1 MKTSTPTVPLGTL
14 LQQFFMERLIQQKHA
29 SACTVATYRD
39 SFQLLLAFAEQ
50 RLHKK
55 PTELC
60 LADLDAA
67 LILKFLE
74 HLEKQRHNSIRTRNA
89 RFIAIRSFMQYAALK
104 EPAALGLIQSV
115 LAIPMKRFERPL
127 VGFLPQDQV
136 QAILEAPPQNTF
148 SGQRDRVMLATL
160 YNTGARVSELTGMR
174 VCDVLL
180 ASTAAVRIHGK
191 GRKDRTVPLWRNTA
205 NQIRHWLRA
214 YPRAPEQPLFP
225 NRQGTKMTRVGV
237 TERLHRAVQNAA
249 AQYPELALRH
259 VSPHILRHSLAM
271 RLLQSG
277 VDITVIALWLGHES
291 PLTTHI
297 YVEADLNMKESAL
310 KMLQPVKTK
319 QVRYQPK
326 DRVLAFLQS
335 L

>member
-1 MKTSTPTVPLGTL
+1 MKAPTLSAPFGAL

-39 SFQLLLAFAEQ
+39 SFQLLLAFAER

-55 PTELC
+55 PTELH

-67 LILKFLE
+67 LILQFLE
-74 HLEKQRHNSIRTRNA
+74 YLEKERHNSIRSRNA

-115 LAIPMKRFERPL
+115 LAIPMKRFERPQ
-127 VGFLPQDQV
+127 VGFLPQEQV
-136 QAILEAPPQNTF
+136 QAILEAPPQSTWC
-148 SGQRDRVMLATL
+148 GQRDRVMLATL

-174 VCDVLL
+174 VHDVLL
-180 ASTAAVRIHGK
+180 ASTAAIRIHGK
-191 GRKDRTVPLWRNTA
+191 GRKDRTVPLWHSTA
-205 NQIRHWLRA
+205 TQIRRWLRA
-214 YPRAPEQPLFP
+214 YPRGPDEPLFP
-225 NRQGTKMTRVGV
+225 NRRGERMTRVGA
-237 TERLHRAVQNAA
+237 TERLHLAVQGATS
-249 AQYPELALRH
+249 QYTELARRK

-271 RLLQSG
+271 RLLQAG

-291 PLTTHI
+291 PVTTHM
-297 YVEADLNMKESAL
+297 YVEADLTMKERAL
-310 KMLQPVKTK
+310 KRIQPHKTR

-326 DRVLAFLQS
+326 DGLLAFLQS

>member
-1 MKTSTPTVPLGTL
+1 MKTPIPSTPLGTL

-39 SFQLLLAFAEQ
+39 SFQLLLAFAER

-55 PTELC
+55 PTELR
-60 LADLDAA
+60 LVDLDAA
-67 LILKFLE
+67 LILGFLE
-74 HLEKQRHNSIRTRNA
+74 HLEKERHNSIRSRNA

-115 LAIPMKRFERPL
+115 LAIPMKRFERPQ
-127 VGFLPQDQV
+127 VGFLPQEQV
-136 QAILEAPPQNTF
+136 QAILEVPPEC
-148 SGQRDRVMLATL
+148 SWCGQRDRVMLATL

-180 ASTAAVRIHGK
+180 ASTAAIRIHGK
-191 GRKDRTVPLWRNTA
+191 GRKERTVPLWRSTA
-205 NQIRHWLRA
+205 SQIRRWLRA
-214 YPRAPEQPLFP
+214 YPRGPQEPLFP
-225 NRQGTKMTRVGV
+225 NRRGARMTRVGV
-237 TERLHRAVQNAA
+237 TERLHLAVQGATS
-249 AQYPELALRH
+249 QYPELARRKI
-259 VSPHILRHSLAM
+259 SPHILRHSLAM

-291 PLTTHI
+291 PVTTHM
-297 YVEADLNMKESAL
+297 YVEADLDMKERAL
-310 KMLQPVKTK
+310 KTLQPPKTK
-319 QVRYQPK
+319 QVRYQPT

>member
-1 MKTSTPTVPLGTL
+1 MKPPIPAARFGTL
-14 LQQFFMERLIQQKHA
+14 LQQFFFERLIQQKHA

-39 SFQLLLAFAEQ
+39 SFRLLLAFAER

-55 PTELC
+55 PTELH

-67 LILKFLE
+67 LILQFLE
-74 HLEKQRHNSIRTRNA
+74 HLEKDRHNSIRSRNA

-104 EPAALGLIQSV
+104 EPAALALTQSV

-127 VGFLPQDQV
+127 VGFLPQEQV
-136 QAILEAPPQNTF
+136 QAILEAPPEDTW
-148 SGQRDRVMLATL
+148 SGRRDRVMLATL

-174 VCDVLL
+174 VCDVMLD
-180 ASTAAVRIHGK
+180 STAAIRIHGK
-191 GRKDRTVPLWRNTA
+191 GRKERTVPIWRGTA
-205 NQIRHWLRA
+205 TQIRRWLRA
-214 YPRAPEQPLFP
+214 YPRGPDQPLFP
-225 NRQGTKMTRVGV
+225 NRQGGKMTRVGI
-237 TERLHRAVQNAA
+237 TERLHLAVRSAA
-249 AQYPELALRH
+249 AQYPELGRRH
-259 VSPHILRHSLAM
+259 VSPHLIRHSLAM

-291 PLTTHI
+291 PVTTHM
-297 YVEADLNMKESAL
+297 YVEADLAMKERAL
-310 KMLQPVKTK
+310 KMLQMVKTK
-319 QVRYQPK
+319 QIRYQPK